1 MEGMMCEGARRLNGD
16 STTGTSHWLRALL
29 RMGALTATLLATS
42 GCYSYFAANPASLE
56 KGEQIRVVL
65 DNSAADRLAPALRQT
80 PQTVEGNFERI
91 GPDSLALAVW
101 IGAAYSGTPFQNTYQ
116 TVSIARG
123 DFRQVQQRRI
133 SKWRTGLSAAVVLAG
148 FAWGTQRIFYNPG
161 KTPPPD
167 GGGTT
172 PPVLPT
178 GGARVELPV
187 SWILGALW

>member
-1 MEGMMCEGARRLNGD
+1 MEGMMRRGAHRSNGD
-16 STTGTSHWLRALL
+16 STTGRSHGPRVLL
-29 RMGALTATLLATS
+29 RMGTLAATLLASS

-65 DNSAADRLAPALRQT
+65 ESSAADRLAPALQQT
-80 PQTVEGNFERI
+80 PRTVEGDFERL

-116 TVSIARG
+116 TVSISRG
-123 DFRQVQQRRI
+123 DFRQVQTRRI
-133 SKWRTGLSAAVVLAG
+133 SKWRTGISAAVVLAG

-161 KTPPPD
+161 RTPPPD

-172 PPVLPT
+172 PPVPT
-178 GGARVELPV
+178 GGSRVDVPI